1 MSFHIAALLV
11 LGEISRRGVTESSGA
26 SISRAFHFY
35 FYFLGTSAWS
45 SAAAARAAPQPTAMR
60 VPFSTFRPLGP
71 VVLHLAAP
79 TSPGGPSLG
88 PDGVSATAGNTSTA
102 LCVSRVHVFFRKSPT
117 FSATLCLLGVKSKRP
132 RSCFRRGVLGSC
144 VAVSGSSLLPSCYA
158 DASLSR
164 SGRWALWLWLL
175 SPGKPVGRLRRP
187 RAGAGRPGGCKE
199 FNALGSLTRLELPRR
214 GRAGSGRI
222 APRVAV
228 GLPHTFRDEPVS
240 PPHGPASLAADQ
252 LATQAPTYFW
262 VLGFY
267 VVGPFCFCANSV
279 LVLVTTALW

>member
-1 MSFHIAALLV
+1 MAPRWVPTA
-11 LGEISRRGVTESSGA
+11 SRRPRGTRALPCVSAVCTSSLGKAPLSQQHSAFLA
-26 SISRAFHFY
+26 SSRK
-35 FYFLGTSAWS
+35 
-45 SAAAARAAPQPTAMR
+45 
-60 VPFSTFRPLGP
+60 GP
-71 VVLHLAAP
+71 VVAFDAGSLAAV
-79 TSPGGPSLG
+79 SPSVAHPCCPL
-88 PDGVSATAGNTSTA
+88 AMQ
-102 LCVSRVHVFFRKSPT
+102 
-117 FSATLCLLGVKSKRP
+117 TLHSHA
-132 RSCFRRGVLGSC
+132 
-144 VAVSGSSLLPSCYA
+144 VAVGHFGFGSSPRGSPSGDCG
-158 DASLSR
+158 
-164 SGRWALWLWLL
+164 GRGQELTA
-175 SPGKPVGRLRRP
+175 
-187 RAGAGRPGGCKE
+187 PGGCKE